1 MGLELPVFRQPYAQ
15 EKLVRKLALKKNSR
29 KEANEACS
37 WENQRESTSNP
48 PPAND
53 VSLKGPISQVT
64 DSDFFHSRE
73 SAPRKLLKWDPKQCM
88 PQMDVTLPF
97 NKQHKYL

>member
-15 EKLVRKLALKKNSR
+15 EKLVRKLAQKKDSR
-29 KEANEACS
+29 QEANEACS
-37 WENQRESTSNP
+37 WKNQRESTSNP
-48 PPAND
+48 PPANN
-53 VSLKGPISQVT
+53 VSLTGPISQVT

-73 SAPRKLLKWDPKQCM
+73 SAPRKLLKNPKQCM
-88 PQMDVTLPF
+88 AQMDVTLPF